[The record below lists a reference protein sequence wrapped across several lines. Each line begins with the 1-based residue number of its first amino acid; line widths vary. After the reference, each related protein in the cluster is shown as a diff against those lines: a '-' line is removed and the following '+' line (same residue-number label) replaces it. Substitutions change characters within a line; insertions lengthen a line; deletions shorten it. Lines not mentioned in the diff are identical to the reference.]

1 MDKPLVYQLFCQGHS
16 WVAMFGLDKRW
27 RHLSVKPASRWDF
40 PLLVRA
46 LEDYQLIGRACK
58 HSNMFSLPVLTPEDL
73 TTSYVQFSYEEA
85 QCVKESRNNDFSFW
99 KLVFYV
105 VLKVQKPSTIPVVIT
120 LRSHL
125 FPFRTQKLSSVVPK
139 ILSWRRLGKIGC
151 CRIIWTDLRETQ
163 VGPFSLPEIRNHH

>member
-1 MDKPLVYQLFCQGHS
+1 M
-16 WVAMFGLDKRW
+16 
-27 RHLSVKPASRWDF
+27 
-40 PLLVRA
+40 VRV

-73 TTSYVQFSYEEA
+73 TTSYVQLLLR
-85 QCVKESRNNDFSFW
+85 RNTIKRISNKFLLLE
-99 KLVFYV
+99 LVFYV

-125 FPFRTQKLSSVVPK
+125 FPFRTQKLSSMVPK

-151 CRIIWTDLRETQ
+151 CRILYSSIAQSVEHAAVNRRVVSSSLTGGAKEFDLFELLFLCLFFD
-163 VGPFSLPEIRNHH
+163 PM